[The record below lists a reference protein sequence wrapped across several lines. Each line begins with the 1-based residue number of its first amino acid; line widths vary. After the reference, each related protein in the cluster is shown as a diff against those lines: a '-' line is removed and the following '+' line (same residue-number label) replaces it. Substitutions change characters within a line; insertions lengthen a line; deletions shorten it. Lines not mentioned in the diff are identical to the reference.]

1 MMHYGVLLGFCRGI
15 FDGEG
20 LVGWSSG
27 DILGGFVDLF
37 NLCVCV

>member
-20 LVGWSSG
+20 LV
-27 DILGGFVDLF
+27 DDFVDIF